1 MAPND
6 NAWAPKLLRRLS
18 PHHAPHHG
26 NEREPTDDDDHDEGQ
41 MSCLAALIENHQRE
55 VGLSL
60 FDPTTNTMRLMQYIE
75 TGELNAYI
83 AILRLADQGLER
95 VVDVKIPWTNSNFK
109 SAPFPSS
116 LTQAGATASPG

>member
-1 MAPND
+1 MAQND
-6 NAWAPKLLRRLS
+6 NAWAPKLLRHLS

-26 NEREPTDDDDHDEGQ
+26 NEREPTDYYYYNDDDDDDGE

-75 TGELNAYI
+75 TGNSKASFYI
-83 AILRLADQGLER
+83 LMLADQG
-95 VVDVKIPWTNSNFK
+95 
-109 SAPFPSS
+109 
-116 LTQAGATASPG
+116 ASE